1 MLHAKLLMAYVRL
14 DLSSDP
20 GLLKWPRCQNQLYQ
34 QLEILQIELKA
45 LDIDVEHAFREIQ
58 KLTLDVHNLER
69 LRKSIRIMIENLE
82 GI

>member
-1 MLHAKLLMAYVRL
+1 MLF
-14 DLSSDP
+14 DP
-20 GLLKWPRCQNQLYQ
+20 EE

-45 LDIDVEHAFREIQ
+45 LNIDINYSFREIQ
-58 KLTLDVHNLER
+58 KLTKDIHNLER

>member
-1 MLHAKLLMAYVRL
+1 MLFEPEEQM
-14 DLSSDP
+14 
-20 GLLKWPRCQNQLYQ
+20 
-34 QLEILQIELKA
+34 EILQIELRA

-58 KLTLDVHNLER
+58 KLTLDIHNLER

>member
-1 MLHAKLLMAYVRL
+1 MLFDR
-14 DLSSDP
+14 DE
-20 GLLKWPRCQNQLYQ
+20 

-58 KLTLDVHNLER
+58 NLTLDVHNLER

-82 GI
+82 AM

>member
-1 MLHAKLLMAYVRL
+1 MLFDR
-14 DLSSDP
+14 DE
-20 GLLKWPRCQNQLYQ
+20 

-58 KLTLDVHNLER
+58 KLTLDIHNLER

-82 GI
+82 AM

>member
-1 MLHAKLLMAYVRL
+1 MLF
-14 DLSSDP
+14 DP
-20 GLLKWPRCQNQLYQ
+20 EE

-45 LDIDVEHAFREIQ
+45 LNIDIDYSFREIQ
-58 KLTLDVHNLER
+58 KLTKDIHNLER

>member
-1 MLHAKLLMAYVRL
+1 MLFDREE
-14 DLSSDP
+14 
-20 GLLKWPRCQNQLYQ
+20 

-45 LDIDVEHAFREIQ
+45 LDIDVEYSFREIQ

>member
-1 MLHAKLLMAYVRL
+1 MLFDREE
-14 DLSSDP
+14 
-20 GLLKWPRCQNQLYQ
+20 

-45 LDIDVEHAFREIQ
+45 LNIDINYSFREIQ
-58 KLTLDVHNLER
+58 KLTKDIHNLER